1 MRLTDFTKAYGT
13 DEACRAHMES
23 VRWPDGPV
31 CPACGLIGNAVPVST
46 KPGRWRCRAC
56 NRQFNVLLGT
66 ALEGTHLP
74 LRVWYL
80 AMYLMLSTAKP
91 ISAMSLSTQ
100 LGIQYRTCW
109 HLLHRL
115 RAMLANGEKL
125 PLSGLVEADETY
137 VGGVKPRGLPD
148 KAENRQKHRE
158 PNKRRR
164 GTDKPMPAKSQG
176 DLREFAA
183 IQRGGDARSLVVP
196 SASGAAI
203 APALWD
209 WTRGAATLLTDE
221 LATYRWIG
229 RKMEAHHAVNHG
241 DKEYARTE
249 GAIPRNSFGIRCVH
263 TNTAE
268 GFFGLFKRGIFG
280 IPAKSSGFAR
290 HHVSGKH
297 LAQMAMPFRWH
308 RYAAEHTFRYNT
320 RQDKAARIARC
331 LIGSHGRLRLQ
342 DLFA

>member
-13 DEACRAHMES
+13 DEACRAHLEG
-23 VRWPDGPV
+23 VRWPGGPV
-31 CPACGLIGNAVPVST
+31 CPKCASVNDAVPIST
-46 KPGRWRCRAC
+46 RPGQFRCRAC
-56 NRQFNVLLGT
+56 GKQFNALMGT

-115 RAMLANGEKL
+115 RAMLASGDKL
-125 PLSGLVEADETY
+125 LTGLVEADETY
-137 VGGVKPRGLPD
+137 VGG
-148 KAENRQKHRE
+148 KAANRQKHRD
-158 PNKRRR
+158 PGKRGR
-164 GTDKPMPAKSQG
+164 GTDKPM
-176 DLREFAA
+176 LFAA
-183 IQRGGDARSLVVP
+183 LQRGGDARSLVVP

-209 WTRGAATLLTDE
+209 WTGGAATLLTDE

-229 RKMEAHHAVNHG
+229 RKMQAHHAVNHG
-241 DKEYARTE
+241 SDEYARTE
-249 GAIPRNSFGIRCVH
+249 GAVRVH

-280 IPAKSSGFAR
+280 I
-290 HHVSGKH
+290 HHAVSAKH
-297 LAQMAMPFRWH
+297 LH
-308 RYAAEHTFRYNT
+308 RYAAEHTFRCNT
-320 RQDKAARIARC
+320 RKDAADRIAKC
-331 LIGSHGRLRLQ
+331 LIGSHGRLRLRE
-342 DLFA
+342 LLA

>member
-1 MRLTDFTKAYGT
+1 MRLSDFTKAYGT

-23 VRWPDGPV
+23 VRWPTGPV
-31 CPACGLIGNAVPVST
+31 CPKCGVINDAVPIST
-46 KPGRWRCRAC
+46 RPGQFRCRAC
-56 NRQFNVLLGT
+56 GKQFNVLMGT

-115 RAMLANGEKL
+115 RAMLAAGEKL
-125 PLSGLVEADETY
+125 PLAGLVEADETY
-137 VGGVKPRGLPD
+137 VGG
-148 KAENRQKHRE
+148 KASNRQKHRE
-158 PNKRRR
+158 PGKRGR
-164 GTDKPMPAKSQG
+164 GTDKPM
-176 DLREFAA
+176 LFAA
-183 IQRGGDARSLVVP
+183 LQRGGDARSLVVP

-209 WTRGAATLLTDE
+209 WTGGAATLLTDE

-229 RKMEAHHAVNHG
+229 RKMEAHHAVHHG
-241 DKEYARTE
+241 SGEYARTE
-249 GAIPRNSFGIRCVH
+249 GSLRVH
-263 TNTAE
+263 VNTAE

-280 IPAKSSGFAR
+280 IH
-290 HHVSGKH
+290 HHVSAKH
-297 LAQMAMPFRWH
+297 LH

-320 RQDKAARIARC
+320 RDDKAARIARC
-331 LIGSHGRLRLQ
+331 LIGHHGRLRLR

>member
-1 MRLTDFTKAYGT
+1 MNLIAFNKAYGT
-13 DEACRAHMES
+13 DEACRTHMES
-23 VRWPDGPV
+23 VRWPNGPT
-31 CPACGLIGNAVPVST
+31 CPACGSINNAMPVGI
-46 KPGRWRCRAC
+46 KPGQWRCRAC

-115 RAMLANGEKL
+115 RAMLAAGEKL
-125 PLSGLVEADETY
+125 PLAGLVEADETY
-137 VGGVKPRGLPD
+137 VGG
-148 KAENRQKHRE
+148 KASNRQKHRE
-158 PNKRRR
+158 PGKRGR
-164 GTDKPMPAKSQG
+164 GTDKPM
-176 DLREFAA
+176 LFAA
-183 IQRGGDARSLVVP
+183 LQRGGDARSLVVP

-203 APALWD
+203 APALWG
-209 WTRGAATLLTDE
+209 WTSGAATLLTDE

-241 DKEYARTE
+241 SGEYARTE
-249 GAIPRNSFGIRCVH
+249 SSLRVH
-263 TNTAE
+263 VNTAE

-280 IPAKSSGFAR
+280 I
-290 HHVSGKH
+290 HHNVSPKH
-297 LAQMAMPFRWH
+297 LH

-320 RQDKAARIARC
+320 RDDKAARIARC
-331 LIGSHGRLRLQ
+331 LIGSHGRLRLR

>member
-13 DEACRAHMES
+13 DDACRAHMES
-23 VRWPDGPV
+23 VRWPAGPV
-31 CPACGLIGNAVPVST
+31 CPECGSVNNAVPVST

-115 RAMLANGEKL
+115 RAMLAAGEKL
-125 PLSGLVEADETY
+125 PLAGLVEADETY
-137 VGGVKPRGLPD
+137 VSG
-148 KAENRQKHRE
+148 KASNRQKHRE
-158 PNKRRR
+158 AGKRGR
-164 GTDKPMPAKSQG
+164 GTDKPM
-176 DLREFAA
+176 LFAA
-183 IQRGGDARSLVVP
+183 LHRGGDARSLVVP

-203 APALWD
+203 APALWG
-209 WTRGAATLLTDE
+209 WTGGAATLLTDE

-241 DKEYARTE
+241 SGEYARTE
-249 GAIPRNSFGIRCVH
+249 SSLRVH
-263 TNTAE
+263 VNTAE

-280 IPAKSSGFAR
+280 I
-290 HHVSGKH
+290 HHNVSPKH
-297 LAQMAMPFRWH
+297 LH

-320 RQDKAARIARC
+320 RDDKAARIARC
-331 LIGSHGRLRLQ
+331 LIGSHGRLRLR

>member
-1 MRLTDFTKAYGT
+1 MRLTDFIKAYGT

-23 VRWPDGPV
+23 VRWPDGSV
-31 CPACGLIGNAVPVST
+31 CPECGLIDNAVPVST

-115 RAMLANGEKL
+115 RAMLASGEKL
-125 PLSGLVEADETY
+125 PLAGLVEADETY
-137 VGGVKPRGLPD
+137 VGG
-148 KAENRQKHRE
+148 KAENRQKHRK
-158 PNKRRR
+158 PGKRGR
-164 GTDKPMPAKSQG
+164 GTDKPM
-176 DLREFAA
+176 LFAA
-183 IQRGGDARSLVVP
+183 IERGGEARSLVVP

-241 DKEYARTE
+241 SKEYARTE
-249 GAIPRNSFGIRCVH
+249 GAIRVH

-280 IPAKSSGFAR
+280 I
-290 HHVSGKH
+290 HHQVSPKH
-297 LAQMAMPFRWH
+297 LH
-308 RYAAEHTFRYNT
+308 RYAAEHTFRCNT
-320 RQDKAARIARC
+320 RKDKAARIARC
-331 LIGSHGRLRLQ
+331 LIGSHGRLQLR